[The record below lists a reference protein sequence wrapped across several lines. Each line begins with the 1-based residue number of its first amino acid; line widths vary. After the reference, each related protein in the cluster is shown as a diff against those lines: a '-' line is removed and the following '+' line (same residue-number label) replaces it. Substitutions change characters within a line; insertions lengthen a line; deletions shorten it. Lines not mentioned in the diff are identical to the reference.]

1 MWFPKVL
8 ILTIAMLGPVL
19 PLAGIGTAADF
30 VVIGTD
36 DTIPDDLY
44 AAGNVVDVRGVVEG
58 DVSAVASQRVV
69 VSGTIEGDLIAIA
82 PFVEVSGEVMGSV
95 RAIADRVSIVGT
107 VGEDVVVAG
116 RRATVQG
123 TIGGDMLT
131 VVQQARILG
140 SVERNVKATAIG
152 VIAIEGEVGGD
163 LEVNADRLE
172 ISPAATVAGDIRY
185 RGEAEISPAADLA
198 SAAIELGKTP
208 VPLRVR
214 ALLLAGEIVAGL
226 LVLLGGLSMF
236 WLAPRLTDAASG
248 ASRNW
253 LKGALAGAAV
263 LMLPAAF
270 VVAVIAGMG
279 AASPDLYGVAL
290 LATSPIAILYLAML
304 SSMIVLG
311 WVPLATGLGQ
321 VVTRARFSTVGSFM
335 IGVLILVG
343 ISLVPVVGWRL
354 LLALWVVGVG
364 GWVLGA
370 RSLRHGSIA

>member
-1 MWFPKVL
+1 MWFSKVL
-8 ILTIAMLGPVL
+8 ILTIAMVGPVI

-30 VVIGTD
+30 VVVGTD
-36 DTIPDDLY
+36 ETVPDDLY

-58 DVSAVASQRVV
+58 DVTAAASQRVV

-95 RAIADRVSIVGT
+95 RVIADRVSIVGT

-123 TIGGDMLT
+123 VIGGDLLT
-131 VVQQARILG
+131 VGQQARILG

-152 VIAIEGEVGGD
+152 AITIEGAIGGD
-163 LEVNADRLE
+163 LEVNVDRLE
-172 ISPAATVAGDIRY
+172 VSPTATVAGDVRY
-185 RGEAEISPAADLA
+185 RGDAEISPTADLA
-198 SAAIELGKTP
+198 SAPIQLGKTP

-236 WLAPRLTDAASG
+236 WLAPRLTEAAAGRSRAWLRG
-248 ASRNW
+248 AS
-253 LKGALAGAAV
+253 AGVAV
-263 LMLPAAF
+263 LILPVVF
-270 VVAVIAGMG
+270 VGAVVAGMG

-304 SSMIVLG
+304 SFMVVLG

-321 VVTRARFSTVGSFM
+321 IVTRARISTVGSFM

-343 ISLVPVVGWRL
+343 ISFVPVVGWRVL
-354 LLALWVVGVG
+354 MVLWVVGVG

-370 RSLRHGSIA
+370 RSLRHESIA

>member
-1 MWFPKVL
+1 MV
-8 ILTIAMLGPVL
+8 GPVL

-30 VVIGTD
+30 VVVGSDETV
-36 DTIPDDLY
+36 PDDLY

-58 DVSAVASQRVV
+58 DVTAAASQRVV

-82 PFVEVSGEVMGSV
+82 PYVEVSGEVTGSV
-95 RAIADRVSIVGT
+95 RVIADRVSIVGT
-107 VGEDVVVAG
+107 VGTDVVVAG
-116 RRATVQG
+116 RRATVEG
-123 TIGGDMLT
+123 TVGGDLLT
-131 VVQQARILG
+131 VGQQAQVLG

-152 VIAIEGEVGGD
+152 VITIEGDVGGD
-163 LEVNADRLE
+163 LEVNANRLE
-172 ISPAATVAGDIRY
+172 VSPTAAVAGDVRY
-185 RGEAEISPAADLA
+185 RGDAEISPTADLA
-198 SAAIELGKTP
+198 SAAIQLGKTP

-236 WLAPRLTDAASG
+236 WLAPHLTEAAAG
-248 ASRNW
+248 GSRNF
-253 LKGALAGAAV
+253 LRGALAGAAV
-263 LMLPAAF
+263 LILPAVF
-270 VVAVIAGMG
+270 VGAVIAGMG

-290 LATSPIAILYLAML
+290 LATGPIAVLYLAML
-304 SSMIVLG
+304 FFMVVLG

-321 VVTRARFSTVGSFM
+321 VVTRARISTVGSFM

-343 ISLVPVVGWRL
+343 ISFVPVVGWPVL
-354 LLALWVVGVG
+354 MVLWVVGVG